1 MYDIKVLLTKI
12 KGVAGGELIESSVQ
26 ITMEQ
31 VCGPGYSLMPSAD
44 GPVCGSYFFCNSL
57 YNFVLIMKNRLR
69 NLI

>member
-1 MYDIKVLLTKI
+1 MNTF

-44 GPVCGSYFFCNSL
+44 GPVCGSYFCCNRL
-57 YNFVLIMKNRLR
+57 YNYLLIMKKGSG
-69 NLI
+69 I